1 MNPFALNEIQ
11 LDAIREIS
19 SIGMGH
25 AATALSRLLGTQVD
39 MVIPSVHC
47 LRLSSVHDFVGGAEQ
62 PMAGIMLG
70 MTGDASGL
78 LMLLFPHDCALQLV
92 ASLTNGTTGTGFPL
106 NELEAS
112 ALKEAGNILASSY
125 LNAIGALL
133 KLTLLPS
140 PPALSFDMA
149 GAVLDPILSSQCAI
163 GDTSLLVRV
172 NFCAATPGVTG
183 QFFMM
188 PDPESLSII
197 LRAAGAKHD

>member
-1 MNPFALNEIQ
+1 MNPFTLNEIQ

-47 LRLSSVHDFVGGAEQ
+47 LRLSSVHDFVGGAEE
-62 PMAGIMLG
+62 PMAGVMLG
-70 MTGDASGL
+70 MSGNASGL
-78 LMLLFPHDCALQLV
+78 LMLLFPRDCALKLV
-92 ASLTNGTTGTGFPL
+92 AVLTGSTADIQFPL
-106 NELEAS
+106 NELETS
-112 ALKEAGNILASSY
+112 ALMEAGNILASAY
-125 LNAIGALL
+125 LNAIGSLL

-140 PPALSFDMA
+140 TPALSFDMA

-172 NFCAATPGVTG
+172 NFRAAMPGVTG

-188 PDPESLSII
+188 PDPDSLNII
-197 LRAAGAKHD
+197 LRAAGTDHA